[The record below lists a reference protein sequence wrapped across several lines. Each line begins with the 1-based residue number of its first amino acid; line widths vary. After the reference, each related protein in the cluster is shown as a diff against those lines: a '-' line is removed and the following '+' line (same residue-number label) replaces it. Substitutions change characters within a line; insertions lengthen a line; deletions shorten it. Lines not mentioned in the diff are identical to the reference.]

1 MQFDFAPFHD
11 WEINMLAIKKARKL
25 IEAKPTDEASVVL
38 ADLVLAL
45 ETEQSYPL
53 HRLYDLDYKRFEL
66 AMEILAEWRL
76 DRYYASKIKLID
88 ASNQAREMLTAQSAM
103 AATAAE
109 KAANKATDHTT
120 TPTSS
125 QAAEPQMPGI

>member
-25 IEAKPTDEASVVL
+25 IEAKPSDEASLAL

-109 KAANKATDHTT
+109 KAADAATDNTT
-120 TPTSS
+120 TPAT
-125 QAAEPQMPGI
+125 EPQMPGI

>member
-25 IEAKPTDEASVVL
+25 IEAKPTDEASVAL

-109 KAANKATDHTT
+109 KAADAATDNTT
-120 TPTSS
+120 TPAT
-125 QAAEPQMPGI
+125 EPQMPGI

>member
-25 IEAKPTDEASVVL
+25 IEAKPTDEASLAL

-109 KAANKATDHTT
+109 KAADAATDNTT
-120 TPTSS
+120 TPAT
-125 QAAEPQMPGI
+125 EPQMPGI

>member
-25 IEAKPTDEASVVL
+25 IEAKPTDEASVAL

-88 ASNQAREMLTAQSAM
+88 ASNQAREMLAAQSAM

-109 KAANKATDHTT
+109 KAADAASGNPA
-120 TPTSS
+120 TPTT
-125 QAAEPQMPGI
+125 EPQMPGI

>member
-25 IEAKPTDEASVVL
+25 IEAKPTDEASVAL

-88 ASNQAREMLTAQSAM
+88 ASNQAREMLTAQSAT

-109 KAANKATDHTT
+109 KAADAATDNTT
-120 TPTSS
+120 TPAT
-125 QAAEPQMPGI
+125 EPQMPGI

>member
-25 IEAKPTDEASVVL
+25 IEAKPTDEASVAL

-88 ASNQAREMLTAQSAM
+88 ASNQAREMLTAQSAT

-109 KAANKATDHTT
+109 KAADAATDNTT

-125 QAAEPQMPGI
+125 QAAEPEMPGI

>member
-25 IEAKPTDEASVVL
+25 IEAKPTDEASVAL

-88 ASNQAREMLTAQSAM
+88 ASNQAREMVTAQSAM

-109 KAANKATDHTT
+109 KAADAATDNTT
-120 TPTSS
+120 TPAT
-125 QAAEPQMPGI
+125 EPQMPGI

>member
-25 IEAKPTDEASVVL
+25 IEAKPTDEASVAL

-76 DRYYASKIKLID
+76 DRYYASKLKLID
-88 ASNQAREMLTAQSAM
+88 ASNQAKEM
-103 AATAAE
+103 AATGAA
-109 KAANKATDHTT
+109 AATETS
-120 TPTSS
+120 TPTELAVVEPVASND
-125 QAAEPQMPGI
+125 AEPQMPGI

>member
-1 MQFDFAPFHD
+1 
-11 WEINMLAIKKARKL
+11 MLAIKKARKL
-25 IEAKPTDEASVVL
+25 IEAKPTDEASVTL

-109 KAANKATDHTT
+109 KAADAATDNTT